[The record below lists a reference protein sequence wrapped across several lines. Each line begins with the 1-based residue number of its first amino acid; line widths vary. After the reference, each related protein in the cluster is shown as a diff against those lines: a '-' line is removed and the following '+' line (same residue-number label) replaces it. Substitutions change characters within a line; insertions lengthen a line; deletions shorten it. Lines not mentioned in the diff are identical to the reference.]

1 MIFVVKS
8 NTFDS
13 DPFEKCTEIR
23 ELILYLGFCIVLKNE
38 KGRVPGKMYK
48 KQKTGKVL
56 GELASVV
63 L

>member
-1 MIFVVKS
+1 M
-8 NTFDS
+8 
-13 DPFEKCTEIR
+13 
-23 ELILYLGFCIVLKNE
+23 ILYLEFCIVLKNE
-38 KGRVPGKMYK
+38 KERVPGKMYK